1 MKQEYSNLIASK
13 KPETDIDF
21 GRALGA
27 ARIAAHWIALA
38 PQSRSSSPHAE
49 SLEEEFVYVVK
60 GRPHAWINGYIYQLE
75 EKMGVGFK
83 AGTGISHTV
92 INNTAE
98 PVELI
103 VIGERTKKENKCA
116 FPVNPELEN
125 EHKQIWWYGCPPQ
138 ELGPHDGKVGNLLH
152 LRPVSEMLLIQSAE
166 HKSRAASFS
175 YPEDNETFGNGIRFS
190 DLVGL
195 EQLGIWHE
203 ILKSQKRSAWPHAHK
218 VEEEMA
224 IVLSGTANV
233 WINGYK
239 KELKRGD
246 AVFFAPGTNFAH
258 VLINDSSADFEYI
271 GLGEAKLDHATKDL
285 ITYPLH
291 EARNDQC
298 KNENWFWEDAPRIE
312 NFGADLG
319 LPAAQN
325 IEIQIEK
332 SAAEF
337 LTTASEL
344 LYLKEAEYSLM
355 VGSSHNQVRLE
366 KTDYRYLTI
375 FENKQLAACAVVTD
389 KNLIVTSAS
398 GPVMQKLAEYVF
410 AQKLKFGGVVG
421 PSVGAEAFV
430 RSYANLLKIEFKIG
444 FKQKIYKLENV
455 IVPLSAAGAPRRANV
470 ADTELVAQ
478 WFLRFNQESLPH
490 DPTTIE
496 KTRQTAVSKIE
507 LGEVFLWQ
515 QSGNES
521 VSMCCIARPTTNGI
535 TINGVFTPKDQRA
548 KGYASSLVSHVS
560 QTMIESGKRF
570 CVLYTDLANPTSN
583 KIYRKIGYIEIA
595 NSTQFILRL

>member
-1 MKQEYSNLIASK
+1 MKQEYSKLIASK
-13 KPETDIDF
+13 DSASDIDF
-21 GRALGA
+21 GRTLNTV
-27 ARIAAHWIALA
+27 RIAAHWISVA
-38 PQSRSSSPHAE
+38 PQSRSSTPHAE

-60 GRPHAWINGYIYQLE
+60 GRPHVWINGYIYQLE

-92 INNTAE
+92 INNTPE

-116 FPVNPELEN
+116 FPINPELEN
-125 EHKQIWWYGCPPQ
+125 EHKQIWWYDCPAQ
-138 ELGPHDGKVGNLLH
+138 KLGPHDGKVGNLLH
-152 LRPVSEMLLIQSAE
+152 CRPASEMPLIQSVE
-166 HKSRAASFS
+166 ERSRLASFS

-195 EQLGIWHE
+195 ERLGIWHE
-203 ILKSQKRSAWPHAHK
+203 ILKPQKRSSWPHAHK

-224 IVLSGTANV
+224 IVLAGKADV

-271 GLGEAKLDHATKDL
+271 GLGEAKLDPATNDL

-291 EARNDQC
+291 KARNDQC
-298 KNENWFWEDAPRIE
+298 KNENWFWEDAPLVEI
-312 NFGADLG
+312 FGADLG
-319 LPAAQN
+319 LPRLQN
-325 IEIQIEK
+325 IEIQIGK
-332 SAAEF
+332 SAAQF
-337 LTTASEL
+337 LTSAREL
-344 LYLKEAEYSLM
+344 LYLKEAENSLM
-355 VGSSHNQVRLE
+355 LGFTHNQVRLE
-366 KTDYRYLTI
+366 KIDYQYLTI
-375 FENKQLAACAVVTD
+375 FENKQLTAAAVVTD

-398 GPVMQKLAEYVF
+398 GPVMKKLAEYVIK
-410 AQKLKFGGVVG
+410 QKLKFGGVVG
-421 PSVGAEAFV
+421 PSIGAEAFV
-430 RSYANLLKIEFKIG
+430 RSYAKLSKVDFKIG
-444 FKQKIYKLENV
+444 FKQKIYKLESV
-455 IVPLSAAGAPRRANV
+455 KVPLSAFGAPHRANSG
-470 ADTELVAQ
+470 DIELVAQ
-478 WFLRFNQESLPH
+478 WLLQFNEESLPH

-496 KTRQTAVSKIE
+496 KTRLIAVSKIE

-548 KGYASSLVSHVS
+548 KGYASSLVSYVS
-560 QTMIESGKRF
+560 QTMLESGKKF
-570 CVLYTDLANPTSN
+570 CVLYTDAANPTSN
-583 KIYRKIGYIEIA
+583 KIYRNIGYIEIA
-595 NSTQFILRL
+595 NSTQFLLEA